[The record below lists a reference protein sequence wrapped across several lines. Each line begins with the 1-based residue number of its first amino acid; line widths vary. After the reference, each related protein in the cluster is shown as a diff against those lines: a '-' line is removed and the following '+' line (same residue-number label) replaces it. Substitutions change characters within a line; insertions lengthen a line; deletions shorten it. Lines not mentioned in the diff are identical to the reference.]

1 MKRSDLKELIKK
13 SMLEVSPKSG
23 AMTPEEE
30 KMVADYEEEEANKY
44 ALDKEEPM
52 EEALLAEDNLEVK
65 SIAKQLY
72 SWLKQNDVN
81 TKLIAQRPSN
91 IFPGRS
97 YGKQIGAL
105 LKGGSNEALISYY
118 DDPKTKQT
126 VIQVQLYGGP
136 TSKDLV
142 LQIEKKLLSSYP
154 KLEQYDRQEI
164 PTPQFFNLN
173 FKVKEKT
180 TAKGGLAGNTR
191 LKQEPMEE
199 EKKGHYVTVKAKDG
213 SHKSTLTNLPN
224 HADQTY
230 SGALQSIERLKA
242 VDGRKGKKYVYYV
255 SDKDG
260 NPIAQGKE
268 IEEAS
273 VILNRDE
280 VYAKYAPLV
289 KQYMKNGLD
298 KHAAISK
305 AQDVLAK
312 EYGATPLNIQS
323 TISDYFDDQDRN
335 ATYANENVLREADEI
350 VAAYAKKKLVKEAL
364 DFPRDAVQALADA
377 YKNIEKIYSTFGRD
391 SRFKDE
397 AKQDDYLM
405 IKATLQ
411 SINNKLVGLD
421 SDFGYG
427 QGAKLGY
434 EGLNEEMHGGYL
446 ELLEMNPDFEEG
458 ARLLLNA
465 WFEWK
470 EGPMTEPHMVE
481 EAKQDILA
489 YLSSMMK

>member
-13 SMLEVSPKSG
+13 SMLEVSPTSG

-52 EEALLAEDNLEVK
+52 EE
-65 SIAKQLY
+65 
-72 SWLKQNDVN
+72 
-81 TKLIAQRPSN
+81 
-91 IFPGRS
+91 
-97 YGKQIGAL
+97 
-105 LKGGSNEALISYY
+105 
-118 DDPKTKQT
+118 
-126 VIQVQLYGGP
+126 
-136 TSKDLV
+136 
-142 LQIEKKLLSSYP
+142 
-154 KLEQYDRQEI
+154 
-164 PTPQFFNLN
+164 
-173 FKVKEKT
+173 
-180 TAKGGLAGNTR
+180 
-191 LKQEPMEE
+191 
-199 EKKGHYVTVKAKDG
+199 EKKGHYVTLKAKDG

-273 VILNRDE
+273 VILNHDE

-289 KQYMKNGLD
+289 KQYMDSGLN
-298 KHAAISK
+298 KHAAILK

-335 ATYANENVLREADEI
+335 ATYANEDVLREADEI
-350 VAAYAKKKLVKEAL
+350 VAAYAEKK
-364 DFPRDAVQALADA
+364 
-377 YKNIEKIYSTFGRD
+377 T
-391 SRFKDE
+391 
-397 AKQDDYLM
+397 
-405 IKATLQ
+405 IK
-411 SINNKLVGLD
+411 
-421 SDFGYG
+421 
-427 QGAKLGY
+427 
-434 EGLNEEMHGGYL
+434 EEMHGGYL
-446 ELLEMNPDFEEG
+446 ELLEMNPDFEQG

-465 WFEWK
+465 WFGWK